1 MLEEMAKAAA
11 ARPRPGKRSAGSPG
25 VELNQSP
32 NLRSDASGDRLMASP
47 PPSPPPSPPNG
58 AKSGSVTFASAD
70 ALRPASQHGA
80 STEALDEAG
89 QHRPNAWAL
98 LIAISKRPEVPLLF
112 CWMSLGIE
120 VVASVATGKDR
131 FPRVRAP
138 GSQETNE
145 HEQWVFLVLVLL
157 MTIFFT
163 LATSVF
169 IRLEANNWML
179 SKVMFLSIGT
189 ELVAAGS
196 AAIVWVLMKSINL
209 VAVGIFLPPV
219 LLFSAHA
226 YHLVRLPTCKPAAVQ
241 ATTAHAAFHASPW
254 LAAPWPFPDC
264 LLGSVSQWAEGPP
277 RAIVFTG
284 NVGRDRQLLL
294 EVLLIFLCIVGS
306 TLTSALNDNPQ
317 IGLITGFSGLTIL
330 VTRCG
335 VSKYFI
341 TYTFDAFSKG
351 ALCLAVFLTGLG
363 LAILRFVLESD
374 FVDESGL
381 AAGTYFVL
389 ELLVSSLFIWRA
401 HDWQLSRTV
410 AINLTLSV
418 MLILA
423 GILVVIIKTE
433 RTLGLG
439 MLMVWMLLVTSAGV
453 GYLWSHR
460 PAQSKYSWI
469 LPASLLVI
477 AVTIMLVAIVMERG
491 MLAFSVLFIIAT
503 LSLLAYGLSNTFAY
517 HVRSNFILPVWAYDS
532 TTGAFLQANSPVIAI
547 FGGLW
552 MLLLWAG
559 VAVYS
564 RVTTAPSL
572 VSSFSVSLLYMYSMH
587 AVHADQIS
595 LQRLCHDLTPEM
607 VAQAVTVTKKR
618 RAGSAA
624 LSAPPAN
631 APIGAVSITMESP
644 EKPTTINFGQ
654 ITDTCAESSMLQFGA
669 PAHAQVNRV
678 FAELHNLLCKALQT
692 LETQTD
698 AAKASAATPQPS
710 VEEVQSLQ
718 ALKASFWTLQ
728 LETKSFS
735 ADLLLLLQMAAH
747 YASAE
752 QEKAMAGV
760 LSLNPAGED
769 ASAARIAN
777 WPRHQLALVTDMRA
791 AWVAHGKGAR
801 NRRRSFTRLGLTM
814 RPDQADSAGID
825 AQLGRTQRQILTE
838 LVSSMSSSVGPPSM
852 SMLVSQSSA
861 NLGADVARFEDT
873 TFTPALALD
882 EAANGAI
889 CAGLDPTPNLVW
901 ERAIDLV
908 QELSLDDPVV
918 FQAGSEQ
925 IQPLA
930 VQLGPELDA
939 LVERGQAEEETFWTA
954 LRLVLV
960 QAGSATRV
968 RRLFNSD
975 QANVQGVY
983 SIQLFSASRH
993 RWETVV
999 VDDRLP
1005 CRAPMETQTGGAA
1018 QPAQLLA
1025 WHCRSARVCELWVP
1039 LLHKAAA
1046 KFTGSYH
1053 TLAKMSVQDVVVML
1067 VGGVLQSVPLQS
1079 FGPDL
1084 KRSWHDLDL
1093 WLKSGCLVLLEPKP
1107 TDRSTPS
1114 VEGDERRTSIG
1125 TGDDSSAGLLRGW
1138 HLAVALHDAG
1148 KLQLVFLQSPKRG
1161 RPPQMTL
1168 DDSALQGDD
1177 QGRHLSF
1184 ANASAHRSGPKD
1196 SQRTAKWLGLLD
1208 IPLSC
1213 HAVHVVRS
1221 PAEWKETVL
1230 SGVVCTA
1237 EWEAENAD
1245 AAQLPGDTP
1254 AGAEQGE
1261 GTSTTPRPSAPRK
1274 PRKKNPRECKFQ
1286 LHPVAAAGETHEPC
1300 TSGMAISVLR
1310 LDGTAG
1316 SRMSEEVE
1324 LEFSLISSSTV
1335 SSDAD
1340 NGQDSG
1346 SAGSSDL
1353 LAHVPAQ
1360 RASTFFADA
1369 PLVMMPTP
1377 GQVYVFVVKLKD
1389 GQAPPKPISFSAL
1402 VHSPQRMLVSQFFS
1416 DKERLQAVACIAR
1429 EMRRHSDSKK
1439 LIKLKRREFRRR
1451 KGLEELVDVHKR
1463 FLEMLRVL
1471 RDLWRHE
1478 IFRLT
1483 HLDDNSSADDLV
1495 NSIFPSLDSICYM
1508 SERFYG
1514 VLSSCNHGYHPL
1526 ISKQNADHTG
1536 FANILIAKLKEMRR
1550 KQWHAPAAKGGA
1562 SQPPIPEG
1570 AVRLELTVSESF
1582 EKLRAQQVT
1591 GSFES
1596 AFVSELAAALKV
1608 PERVV
1613 ALRHVS
1619 ESSDSVPS
1627 EALGQKGTQ
1636 PKRGSLAAAAAVVGI
1651 NLPPARGST
1660 ATRGSV
1666 PAQARPVVVA
1676 VFDLLPWLVQ
1686 QDEGREPKGHPSRLD
1701 LLAAKMAVNRRVDAL
1716 AAALSLEADVVNA
1729 PRVDLHG
1736 PLATSKLLLQGSATK
1751 IVDRAAGL
1759 RQVAADGQRTVV
1771 VPIDMDTLLSSI
1783 PLSQES
1789 WVTLVQRFTPSKAVQ
1804 GVDPEVIVR
1813 RAMTTARTERCTVGQ
1828 LSRVL
1833 HYAGTAS
1840 LGEAFSMYAEY
1851 FKVFQEYCNNLDY
1864 ARNRVDAC
1872 KKLDVFKR
1880 AFKQCQEDPRSRGMD
1895 LHNWLQRPNQHLM
1908 RQPLLLEA
1916 ILGNTQKDHP
1926 GHASMHTALEKI
1938 KVVVAQIDSAKEIH
1952 EQRLRL
1958 VQLHQRLRG
1967 DFEDLVV
1974 PARNLVR
1981 EASVQEVARKA
1992 NKTARTN
1999 VMNDSSLSN
2008 SLPTQGDGGSRHHS
2022 FKGAA
2027 GATHHYAFLCN
2038 DSLWFCEVLRGNKYK
2053 VLHTFHFKS
2062 TDPQSAMGAK
2072 PPSAQDAKALPPTT
2086 DVQQSGPSSFWVSD
2100 STLSVHL
2107 RLAGGEDA
2115 DVWVQAI
2122 DEATSVAV
2130 AEEKPLE
2137 TPPESAAPTNA
2148 PPIPEQE
2155 GGQQTPQLAAPLV
2168 ETSARPAPSGTK
2180 PLPPNMP
2187 KPSTRYISAY
2197 RARHGLQDKE
2207 REGLASTRENDV
2219 GDSVREVTPGIH
2231 GGAKF

>member
-1 MLEEMAKAAA
+1 M
-11 ARPRPGKRSAGSPG
+11 
-25 VELNQSP
+25 
-32 NLRSDASGDRLMASP
+32 
-47 PPSPPPSPPNG
+47 
-58 AKSGSVTFASAD
+58 
-70 ALRPASQHGA
+70 
-80 STEALDEAG
+80 
-89 QHRPNAWAL
+89 
-98 LIAISKRPEVPLLF
+98 
-112 CWMSLGIE
+112 
-120 VVASVATGKDR
+120 
-131 FPRVRAP
+131 
-138 GSQETNE
+138 
-145 HEQWVFLVLVLL
+145 
-157 MTIFFT
+157 
-163 LATSVF
+163 
-169 IRLEANNWML
+169 
-179 SKVMFLSIGT
+179 
-189 ELVAAGS
+189 
-196 AAIVWVLMKSINL
+196 
-209 VAVGIFLPPV
+209 
-219 LLFSAHA
+219 
-226 YHLVRLPTCKPAAVQ
+226 
-241 ATTAHAAFHASPW
+241 
-254 LAAPWPFPDC
+254 
-264 LLGSVSQWAEGPP
+264 
-277 RAIVFTG
+277 FTG

-363 LAILRFVLESD
+363 LAILHFVLESD
-374 FVDESGL
+374 FIDESGL

-423 GILVVIIKTE
+423 GILVVIIKTD

-439 MLMVWMLLVTSAGV
+439 MLMIWVLLVTSAGV

-469 LPASLLVI
+469 LPACSLVI
-477 AVTIMLVAIVMERG
+477 AATIMLVAIVMERG

-532 TTGAFLQANSPVIAI
+532 TTGAFLQANSSVIAT

-552 MLLLWAG
+552 MLMLWAG
-559 VAVYS
+559 VTVYT

-631 APIGAVSITMESP
+631 APMGVVAITMERP

-678 FAELHNLLCKALQT
+678 FAELHSLLCKALQT

-698 AAKASAATPQPS
+698 AAKASAATAQPS
-710 VEEVQSLQ
+710 VKEVQALQ
-718 ALKASFWTLQ
+718 VLKASFWTLQ

-760 LSLNPAGED
+760 LSLNSTGED

-801 NRRRSFTRLGLTM
+801 NRRRSFTRLGLSM
-814 RPDQADSAGID
+814 RPDQADSAGVD

-852 SMLVSQSSA
+852 SMSMLVSQSSA
-861 NLGADVARFEDT
+861 DFARFEDT

-882 EAANGAI
+882 EAANGAV
-889 CAGLDPTPNLVW
+889 CPGLIPRPSIVW

-925 IQPLA
+925 IQPLT

-939 LVERGQAEEETFWTA
+939 LIERGQAEEETFLTA

-960 QAGSATRV
+960 QAGSAARV

-975 QANVQGVY
+975 QANIQGVY
-983 SIQLFSASRH
+983 SIQLFTASRH

-1005 CRAPMETQTGGAA
+1005 CRAPIETQAGGAA

-1053 TLAKMSVQDVVVML
+1053 KLAKMSVQDVVVML
-1067 VGGVLQSVPLQS
+1067 VGGVLQSVPLKS

-1084 KRSWHDLDL
+1084 KCSWHDLDL

-1114 VEGDERRTSIG
+1114 AEGDERRTSIG
-1125 TGDDSSAGLLRGW
+1125 AGDESSASLLRGW

-1161 RPPQMTL
+1161 RPPLMTL

-1177 QGRHLSF
+1177 EGRHLSF
-1184 ANASAHRSGPKD
+1184 ASASAHRGGPKD

-1230 SGVVCTA
+1230 SGIVCTA
-1237 EWEAENAD
+1237 EWEAENAGS
-1245 AAQLPGDTP
+1245 AQLSGDTP
-1254 AGAEQGE
+1254 AGAEHGA
-1261 GTSTTPRPSAPRK
+1261 GTSTTPRPSVPRK
-1274 PRKKNPRECKFQ
+1274 PGKNPRECKFQ
-1286 LHPVAAAGETHEPC
+1286 LHPVTAVGETHELCAPAC
-1300 TSGMAISVLR
+1300 GMAISVLR

-1324 LEFSLISSSTV
+1324 LEFSLISSSAV

-1340 NGQDSG
+1340 NGQDPD
-1346 SAGSSDL
+1346 SALSTDL
-1353 LAHVPAQ
+1353 LAHVSAQ

-1369 PLVMMPTP
+1369 PLVMMPAP

-1389 GQAPPKPISFSAL
+1389 GQAPPKPISFSVL
-1402 VHSPQRMLVSQFFS
+1402 VHSPRRMVVSQFFS

-1526 ISKQNADHTG
+1526 ISKQNADQTG

-1550 KQWHAPAAKGGA
+1550 KQWHAPAAKGV
-1562 SQPPIPEG
+1562 SHPPIPEG

-1582 EKLRAQQVT
+1582 EKLRAQQII

-1596 AFVSELAAALKV
+1596 SFVSELAVALKV

-1627 EALGQKGTQ
+1627 EALGEKRTQ

-1651 NLPPARGST
+1651 NLPTARGST
-1660 ATRGSV
+1660 ATRGPV

-1686 QDEGREPKGHPSRLD
+1686 QDEGRESKGPPSRLD

-1716 AAALSLEADVVNA
+1716 AAALSLEPEVMKAS
-1729 PRVDLHG
+1729 RVDLQG
-1736 PLATSKLLLQGSATK
+1736 PLATSKLLLQGNATK
-1751 IVDRAAGL
+1751 IVDGAAGL

-1813 RAMTTARTERCTVGQ
+1813 KAMTTARTEGCTVGQ

-1872 KKLDVFKR
+1872 KKLEVFKR
-1880 AFKQCQEDPRSRGMD
+1880 AFRQCQEDPRSRGMD

-1938 KVVVAQIDSAKEIH
+1938 KVVVAQIDSAKEVH

-1974 PARNLVR
+1974 PARSLVR

-1999 VMNDSSLSN
+1999 VKNDSSLSD

-2062 TDPQSAMGAK
+2062 ADAQSATGAK
-2072 PPSAQDAKALPPTT
+2072 PLSAQDAKAPPPTT

-2122 DEATSVAV
+2122 DEATSAAV
-2130 AEEKPLE
+2130 SEDKPLE
-2137 TPPESAAPTNA
+2137 TPPESASSTNA
-2148 PPIPEQE
+2148 PSIPEQE
-2155 GGQQTPQLAAPLV
+2155 GGQQTPQLTAPLV
-2168 ETSARPAPSGTK
+2168 ETSGQPAPLGAK

-2187 KPSTRYISAY
+2187 KPSAGYITAY
-2197 RARHGLQDKE
+2197 RARHGLGRPSALIGGDTLVSK
-2207 REGLASTRENDV
+2207 RENDV

-2231 GGAKF
+2231 GGARF